1 MFSIVKNSSF
11 AFLLIGAICKGDV
24 LMVVRVNFHS
34 KVV

>member
-11 AFLLIGAICKGDV
+11 AILLIGAIFKGDV

-34 KVV
+34 KGV

>member
-1 MFSIVKNSSF
+1 MFSIVKKSSF
-11 AFLLIGAICKGDV
+11 AILLIGAICKGDV